1 MVVGGCQ
8 GDITTNALPRQMI
21 SRSGNTC
28 QSLSKHNKSHA
39 PLLSLEWPHRRT
51 GYYSHSGGQM
61 WSGIVSLQCMHLDQQ
76 DNSVPYQLLL
86 YICITILKNT
96 TLQLHLTVAGSQSV
110 VQGTFEDP
118 WGVYRGSV
126 ARCQSVV
133 RGPLGVPEL
142 FSRGSIPGFQNVVRG
157 SLRGFRVSPQNLARF
172 NS

>member
-1 MVVGGCQ
+1 
-8 GDITTNALPRQMI
+8 MI

-96 TLQLHLTVAGSQSV
+96 TLQLHLTIVFEVWFREPLRILEGFTGGQWLVAKVSFGDLWGSLSCFLGGPSLV
-110 VQGTFEDP
+110 SKMLFGGL
-118 WGVYRGSV
+118 WGVSGYLLKIWRDST
-126 ARCQSVV
+126 
-133 RGPLGVPEL
+133 PKYLHL
-142 FSRGSIPGFQNVVRG
+142 
-157 SLRGFRVSPQNLARF
+157 SPF
-172 NS
+172 KK